1 MDASEIA
8 VQIEARL
15 QARRLTVPVLPGVA
29 AMVLAVINDPA
40 ADIHSLADA
49 IRRDQSLAGHVVKY
63 ANAPL
68 LRAGSPVLTV
78 GQAIARLG
86 MRTVGDIVFAACIGP
101 RLFHAP
107 LYAARIQRIWQESL
121 ATALWAH
128 EINIERGKPVEGSFL
143 CGLLHQVGLP
153 VVLQA
158 VQDILGPA
166 PRPAPSDADIEWLL
180 ATFGKRAGL
189 DVATRW
195 RLPAP
200 VIEVVGYLDDPLAAP
215 EHPLLLAGVAAARL
229 LAGRTL
235 DNEALEP
242 SALSHSPE
250 MRAAGLDEAAV
261 SRLVTR
267 EPVVRDILEQ
277 A

>member
-1 MDASEIA
+1 MDLADIER
-8 VQIEARL
+8 QIEERL
-15 QARRLTVPVLPGVA
+15 QARRLTVPVLPSVA
-29 AMVLAVINDPA
+29 AMVLAVINDPQS
-40 ADIHSLADA
+40 DINSLADA

-101 RLFHAP
+101 RLFPVP

-128 EINIERGKPVEGSFL
+128 EINLLRGRSVEGNFL
-143 CGLLHQVGLP
+143 CGLLHHVGLP

-166 PRPAPSDADIEWLL
+166 PDPAPSDDDIETLL
-180 ATFGKRAGL
+180 RDFGMRAGL

-195 RLPAP
+195 RLPEP
-200 VIEVVGYLDDPLAAP
+200 VVEVIEYLHDPSAAP
-215 EHPLLLAGVAAARL
+215 RHPLLVAGVAAARV
-229 LAGRTL
+229 LASHTL
-235 DNEALEP
+235 DGIALEP
-242 SALSHSPE
+242 GPLATLPQ
-250 MRAAGLDEAAV
+250 MMTAGLDVAAL
-261 SRLVTR
+261 SQLVER
-267 EPVVRDILEQ
+267 EPSVQEILAQ
-277 A
+277 G